1 MVIFL
6 MLPPQSGGGE
16 ISLGVSKAM
25 KASMHLSSDGGRVVR
40 IASQSEVIRAIWFE
54 HSPCVGATAGLRRN
68 GKAHTHTNN
77 RPDALHQGS
86 QVI

>member
-54 HSPCVGATAGLRRN
+54 YSPCVGLQQGSAETA
-68 GKAHTHTNN
+68 KHTHTQTTA
-77 RPDALHQGS
+77 RMPSIRG
-86 QVI
+86 VR